1 MFPALEIAK
10 EFKALGFTRLD
21 AKRLGSGMVQ
31 VNANKLIDLCLAF
44 EAAAAGDVENLEYS
58 LNVSHKIIN
67 EKDKEIEWL
76 NQKLS
81 DANIDVFDLYMKK
94 PDFTTE

>member
-10 EFKALGFTRLD
+10 EFKALGFSRLD
-21 AKRLGSGMVQ
+21 AKRTGLGMVQ

-44 EAAAAGDVENLEYS
+44 ESAAEGKVENLEYS
-58 LNVSHKIIN
+58 LTVAHKTIA

-76 NQKLS
+76 NEKLYN
-81 DANIDVFDLYMKK
+81 ANIDVFDLYMNK
-94 PDFTTE
+94 PNFNME